1 VKRYEISYAN
11 QVLDVLVITAAGEAT
26 VEMSVRQIADET
38 GLSAS
43 AVQLGLQALRRS
55 GRVQTLRKG
64 AAGRPSLLEIRS
76 EEPIEGAEAGS
87 ERRGGSQLAD
97 AFIKRY
103 EELLL
108 DLHAK
113 TNGNEVE
120 HLRAKVAELEA
131 ENAELRTELAR
142 LARLTEGVQTEES
155 A

>member
-1 VKRYEISYAN
+1 MKRYEISYAN
-11 QVLDVLVITAAGEAT
+11 QVLQVLVVSAGGEPTA
-26 VEMSVRQIADET
+26 EMSVRQIADET

-43 AVQLGLQALRRS
+43 AVQLGLQALRRA

-76 EEPIEGAEAGS
+76 PEPIEDGEARS
-87 ERRGGSQLAD
+87 DRRAGSQLAD

-108 DLHAK
+108 DVHSK
-113 TNGNEVE
+113 
-120 HLRAKVAELEA
+120 RAGEAEALAARVAELEA
-131 ENAELRTELAR
+131 ENAQLRAHLER
-142 LARLTEGVQTEES
+142 LSHIVGRAQAEES

>member
-1 VKRYEISYAN
+1 MKRYEISYAN
-11 QVLDVLVITAAGEAT
+11 QVLQVLVVSAGGEPT

-76 EEPIEGAEAGS
+76 PEPIEGAEAGS
-87 ERRGGSQLAD
+87 DRRGASQLAD

-108 DLHAK
+108 DVHSKRVGEADALAA
-113 TNGNEVE
+113 
-120 HLRAKVAELEA
+120 RVAELEA
-131 ENAELRTELAR
+131 ENEQLRAQLER
-142 LARLTEGVQTEES
+142 LSHLGGRAQAEES